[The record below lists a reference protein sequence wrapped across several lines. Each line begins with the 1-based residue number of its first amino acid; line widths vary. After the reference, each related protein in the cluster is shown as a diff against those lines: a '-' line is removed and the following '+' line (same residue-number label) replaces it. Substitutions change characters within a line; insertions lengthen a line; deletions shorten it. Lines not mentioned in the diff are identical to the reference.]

1 MHHGATPWRADCFS
15 ILIWSCATIN
25 GETGKF
31 QDTVR
36 LKIISLSK
44 PSAHLCLSYR
54 EQLSVSYLKA
64 WHSLGLRFKA
74 GVPTLWCLLPDD
86 LRWKRYH
93 NNLKKVCSKSNSLES
108 SPDQP
113 PTPALGK
120 NVFQEIAPWCQ
131 RLGTDA
137 LRDISVPESQFSHPG
152 KWHLYSSCLS
162 VRVFQGM

>member
-64 WHSLGLRFKA
+64 WHSLGLGFKA

-113 PTPALGK
+113 LTPALGK
-120 NVFQEIAPWCQ
+120 NVFQEIWYLVPKGLGTTG
-131 RLGTDA
+131 LGTDYLGVMMPLA
-137 LRDISVPESQFSHPG
+137 V
-152 KWHLYSSCLS
+152 
-162 VRVFQGM
+162 